1 MEEKKE
7 EGEQEKKRRKKKEGS
22 KKKKKEEERQK
33 AAELTESVLYHPG
46 APRAC
51 ITFQLLADTTFK
63 VLTNELL
70 NLL

>member
-22 KKKKKEEERQK
+22 KKKEEERQK
-33 AAELTESVLYHPG
+33 AAELTESVLSHPG